1 MRPTPRAS
9 SSPIAPIF
17 KADSVS
23 LHVSRE
29 KDGKLMVYAGWDDAE
44 VVQPDEVLELRAS
57 SQRVEGRILPRRQ
70 GKR

>member
-29 KDGKLMVYAGWDDAE
+29 KDGKLRLVYAGWEDAK
-44 VVQPDEVLELRAS
+44 VVQPDA
-57 SQRVEGRILPRRQ
+57 
-70 GKR
+70 GKLAAGGGADLTPPAGQALTP